1 MANVYA
7 DLGALKAAGALNV
20 PDGAYDARLL
30 ALLEAASRWIDGY
43 CGRDFAATAGERRFD
58 GGISNTGIGNG
69 SNGNG
74 GNGGISNTG
83 GGNGNGG
90 NGGGDVLFVPDL
102 VSVGRLR
109 TRAWGGGGDGWVDWP
124 ADAYLL
130 YPADGAPTR
139 PGGRPYTRIAAAGG
153 GGWRFPAGRGVVSIS
168 GVWGYGS
175 VREDTGLRIGA
186 GAGLTA
192 DAVTIT
198 ATPAST
204 AVSGGHT
211 IRIDGED
218 FYVVAAVTDKTADT
232 TTLTVLRGVNGSTAA
247 AHDAGVGIAAYRY
260 PAAVSESCLRLA
272 MAWWRERGN
281 APFAPAGG
289 IGADADGDDGI
300 DAGARAL
307 LAPLRRRLATL
318 GV

>member
-7 DLGALKAAGALNV
+7 DLATLKSSGALNV

-43 CGRDFAATAGERRFD
+43 CGRDFAATVAERRFD
-58 GGISNTGIGNG
+58 GVDSDI
-69 SNGNG
+69 
-74 GNGGISNTG
+74 
-83 GGNGNGG
+83 
-90 NGGGDVLFVPDL
+90 LFVPDL
-102 VSVGRLR
+102 VSVSRLR
-109 TRAWGGGGDGWVDWP
+109 TRAWGGGGDGWLDWP

-130 YPADGAPTR
+130 YPADGAPTQM
-139 PGGRPYTRIAAAGG
+139 GGRPYTRIGAASG
-153 GGWRFPAGRGVVSIS
+153 GGWRFPVGRGVVSIS

-175 VREDTGLRIGA
+175 VREDTGLRIAA

-192 DAVTIT
+192 DAVTIA
-198 ATPAST
+198 ATPASA
-204 AVSGGHT
+204 AVSAGHT
-211 IRIDGED
+211 IRIDDED
-218 FYVVAAVTDKTADT
+218 LDVAAAVVDGTADT

-247 AHDAGVGIAAYRY
+247 AHDAGAGIAAYRY

-289 IGADADGDDGI
+289 VGSDAADDDGI
-300 DAGARAL
+300 DAAARAL
-307 LAPLRRRLATL
+307 LTPFRRRLATL